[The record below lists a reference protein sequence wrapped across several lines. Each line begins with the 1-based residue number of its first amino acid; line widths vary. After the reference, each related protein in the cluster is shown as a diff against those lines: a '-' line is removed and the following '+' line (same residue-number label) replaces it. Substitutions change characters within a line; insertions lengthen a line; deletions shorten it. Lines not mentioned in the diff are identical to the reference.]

1 MASIRKKNNSYE
13 IRVSC
18 GYDINGKQ
26 KFQQMTWKTE
36 AGMTAKQIE
45 KEVNRQAVLFEE
57 KCLKGQV
64 TANIKF
70 EEFAEQWFE
79 EYAKLNL
86 RSTSYERMR
95 KLTPRVYPA
104 LGHLRLDKITGRH
117 IQQFINDL
125 LLNGKNM
132 RTGEP
137 LSRKTVVHYLSLISD
152 VLSYAVKMDVLND
165 NPCRKVTIPK
175 GEKKEKNIYTLEELE
190 QLLTLL
196 ETAPLKYR
204 LFFTL
209 LLYTGFRRGE
219 MMGLEWKDIDFE
231 NNVISVRRTSNYT
244 KERGIYTD
252 TTKTKSSQRSRKYP
266 QLVFDLLKSYKTEQ
280 DEERLKFGDKWI
292 DSDRIFVQADGR
304 PMNNNSP
311 YLWLHRFCEKN
322 NMRFCDIHSFRHA
335 HASILIQSGIDVATV
350 SADLGHTNSGTTLGI
365 YTHEFQ
371 EAQARTSD
379 IIANALDFSK
389 KRKQNKANEEQS
401 NAY

>member
-26 KFQQMTWKTE
+26 KFQQMTWKPAE
-36 AGMTAKQIE
+36 GMTEKQIE

-137 LSRKTVVHYLSLISD
+137 LSRKTVVHHLSLISD

-219 MMGLEWKDIDFE
+219 MMGLEWKDVDFDG
-231 NNVISVRRTSNYT
+231 NIISVRRTSNYT

-252 TTKTKSSQRSRKYP
+252 TTKTKHSQRSRKYP
-266 QLVFDLLKSYKTEQ
+266 QLVFDLLKSYKAEQ
-280 DEERLKFGDKWI
+280 DEERRKLGSKWI

-335 HASILIQSGIDVATV
+335 HASILIQSGVDVATV

-371 EAQARTSD
+371 EAQARVSD

-389 KRKQNKANEEQS
+389 KREQDKANEEQS
-401 NAY
+401 YAS

>member
-26 KFQQMTWKTE
+26 KFQQMTWKPE
-36 AGMTAKQIE
+36 AGMTTKQIE

-125 LLNGKNM
+125 ILNGKNM

-137 LSRKTVVHYLSLISD
+137 LSRKTVVHHLSLISD

-280 DEERLKFGDKWI
+280 DEERLKFGNKWI
-292 DSDRIFVQADGR
+292 ESDRIFVQADGR
-304 PMNNNSP
+304 AMNNNSP

-335 HASILIQSGIDVATV
+335 HASILIQSGVDVATV

-389 KRKQNKANEEQS
+389 KREQNKANEEQS
-401 NAY
+401 NAS